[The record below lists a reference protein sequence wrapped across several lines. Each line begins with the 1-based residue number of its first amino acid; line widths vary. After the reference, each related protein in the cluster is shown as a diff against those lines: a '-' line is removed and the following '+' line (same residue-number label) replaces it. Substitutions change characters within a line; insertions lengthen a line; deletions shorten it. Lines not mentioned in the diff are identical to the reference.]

1 MIANVES
8 YIFRYLL
15 FMYGVLDT
23 DNHICATP
31 ALQNDSPT
39 FDRSALQARIKA
51 VCKGHL
57 RWCFEKA
64 FLTSQSWPS
73 PSKLEGKE
81 VTVDNK
87 SREEAFVGSLQ
98 MLKLFEFARLIRE
111 EDSLVDECLVKGGKM
126 WLDSLIATQE
136 TKSRLW
142 YKDEKKEYLK
152 VNRDEGPESL
162 DLPDYR
168 LGDLIYIWKALK
180 SLEELV
186 CKSDGKTFVSE
197 IQGTL
202 TEYKLHHYDVR
213 KIILQRFL
221 YQPLDTPS
229 SHVIDKS
236 GSRDN
241 QKAVPESTLDA
252 SSFSVAVRRS
262 RSRDRSQFTTKD
274 TMLYDGHEWGFFE
287 NDLNIEVLSNKE
299 EIVKVNVELAWKR
312 TMESQ
317 GDDDHAEIWEKPLRY
332 ALAIIMAKFGS
343 LDSSKSPTELQN
355 LSWKRLVTSVV
366 PCGLFTEET
375 DCYTQLP
382 TSLPVSGNQR
392 SSWEIPTLL
401 SRIRFESLEL
411 AL

>member
-1 MIANVES
+1 M
-8 YIFRYLL
+8 
-15 FMYGVLDT
+15 
-23 DNHICATP
+23 
-31 ALQNDSPT
+31 Q
-39 FDRSALQARIKA
+39 
-51 VCKGHL
+51 GHL

-73 PSKLEGKE
+73 PSKLDGKE

-111 EDSLVDECLVKGGKM
+111 EDSLVDRCLVKGAKM

-136 TKSRLW
+136 IKSRLW
-142 YKDEKKEYLK
+142 YKDEKKEYLE
-152 VNRDEGPESL
+152 VNRDERPESL

-202 TEYKLHHYDVR
+202 TEYKLHHYEVR

-221 YQPLDTPS
+221 YQLFDTPS
-229 SHVIDKS
+229 SHVIDKN

-241 QKAVPESTLDA
+241 QKAVPESTPDV

-262 RSRDRSQFTTKD
+262 RSRDRSQFTTKY
-274 TMLYDGHEWGFFE
+274 TMFYDGHEWGFIK
-287 NDLNIEVLSNKE
+287 NDLNIELLSNKE
-299 EIVKVNVELAWKR
+299 EMVKVNVELAWKR

-355 LSWKRLVTSVV
+355 LSWKRLFTSVV
-366 PCGLFTEET
+366 PCDLFTEET
-375 DCYTQLP
+375 DCYPQLP